1 MAESRAEP
9 GSPPILLGVSLKL
22 YLDVERTARWAH
34 DVAAIARS
42 HLAVTD
48 GSVELFVLPSLPAVP
63 LVVQE
68 LAGTPVR
75 VGAQDLH
82 WDDRGAYT
90 GAVSGQ
96 DLRTVGCALVEVGH
110 AERRQIFGETDDVIG
125 AKVAAAFRNGLVPV
139 LCVGEHE
146 PGSSTDAAHVCI
158 SQIESALRKV
168 QIADAEIIIAYE
180 PEWAIGQAEAASA
193 DHVRAVAATLA
204 DRLRQDPRFATVR
217 VVYGGSAQPGTLT
230 DLRGDVDGLFLGRY
244 AHDPAE
250 LARIID
256 EAAALR

>member
-1 MAESRAEP
+1 M
-9 GSPPILLGVSLKL
+9 
-22 YLDVERTARWAH
+22 
-34 DVAAIARS
+34 
-42 HLAVTD
+42 
-48 GSVELFVLPSLPAVP
+48 
-63 LVVQE
+63 
-68 LAGTPVR
+68 
-75 VGAQDLH
+75 
-82 WDDRGAYT
+82 
-90 GAVSGQ
+90 
-96 DLRTVGCALVEVGH
+96 
-110 AERRQIFGETDDVIG
+110 
-125 AKVAAAFRNGLVPV
+125 
-139 LCVGEHE
+139 
-146 PGSSTDAAHVCI
+146 
-158 SQIESALRKV
+158 